1 MKKILYVLIG
11 LFLIIPFNINV
22 NALAKANVELTCD
35 STVKRE
41 GTVKC
46 KITLNVLE
54 GVIKSF
60 NGTLKGDNT
69 YFQDGGGVIET
80 GDFSGSN
87 NVIKEVEVLALQKA
101 GTGKITLK
109 DIKATDDE
117 NNEVTISEVST
128 TVKVLDNNSF
138 LTNIKLDD
146 KNIDTYGV
154 TFAPNTT
161 NYTINVTKKSSINIS
176 VEKSSTVS
184 VTGIGTKNLTCGV
197 NNIDITTA
205 SEDKTKTTTYK
216 LVINRTCDS
225 DTTLKNIVISSGKLN
240 PSYVASTRSYNVDVT
255 KDIDKI
261 TISAVKNNETQKV
274 TGVVKDYALKFGENK
289 FTITVVAENGSS
301 KDYVITVNRQDTRST
316 NNNLKSLEI
325 EEGKLNK
332 EFKSD
337 VLEYQMKVL
346 YDVTKLNIKYETE
359 EEHAKVEVLGDVS
372 KLKEGENNITL
383 KVTSEKGDV
392 KEYKI
397 IVTRLK
403 EGETLGDNPD
413 ISEINIKGYDIN
425 FSKNKQV
432 YSLKIDNEK
441 KLDIEIVLE
450 DSTSSYKIVGNDNL
464 KDGSIIKINTTSKDG
479 STREYQI
486 IIEKEN
492 KTFLY
497 IIGTILILSVLGL
510 IAYVVITKIK
520 ENTENPK
527 PKKEK
532 DVKVTTN
539 VIKNKNKEDV
549 DLEKIEKQLKEIEDK
564 KSKLLDVTKPIS
576 IIPDNVNDLTN
587 QEELKEIKEK
597 QDKIDEEVKAL
608 KEQMQD
614 EGVKTCNICG
624 HKILS
629 SLEVC
634 PYCKHKF

>member
-1 MKKILYVLIG
+1 MKKILYLLIG
-11 LFLIIPFNINV
+11 LFLFIPFNIK
-22 NALAKANVELTCD
+22 ALAEAQATLTCEGKVKQNSNVD
-35 STVKRE
+35 CTVKLTVTT
-41 GTVKC
+41 GT
-46 KITLNVLE
+46 
-54 GVIKSF
+54 IKSF
-60 NGTLKGDNT
+60 EASLTGDGT
-69 YFQDGGGVIET
+69 YFSST
-80 GDFSGSN
+80 SN
-87 NVIKEVEVLALQKA
+87 AFQENSSISDVFEKKVQVLALEKA
-101 GTGKITLK
+101 GNGKITLK
-109 DIKATDDE
+109 DIKAMDDE

-161 NYTINVTKKSSINIS
+161 NYTINITKKSSINIS

-197 NNIDITTA
+197 NNIDITAT

-261 TISAVKNNETQKV
+261 TINAVKNNETQKV

-289 FTITVVAENGSS
+289 FTITVVAENGNS

-359 EEHAKVEVLGDVS
+359 EEHAKVEVLGDVN
-372 KLKEGENNITL
+372 KLKENENVITL

-392 KEYKI
+392 KEYKLV
-397 IVTRLK
+397 VTRLK
-403 EGETLGDNPD
+403 EGETLGNNPD
-413 ISEINIKGYDIN
+413 ISELNIKGYDIN
-425 FSKNKQV
+425 FSKDKQV
-432 YSLKIDNEK
+432 YSLKIEK
-441 KLDIEIVLE
+441 EKTLNIEVILE
-450 DSTSSYKIVGNDNL
+450 DPTSSYKITGNNDL

-486 IIEKEN
+486 VIEKEN
-492 KTFLY
+492 KIFLY
-497 IIGTILILSVLGL
+497 IIGTILILSIVGL
-510 IAYVVITKIK
+510 IAYVVISKIK
-520 ENTENPK
+520 ENKDNPK
-527 PKKEK
+527 QPKEK
-532 DVKVTTN
+532 DVKVKTN
-539 VIKNKNKEDV
+539 IIKNKNQEEV
-549 DLEKIEKQLKEIEDK
+549 DLDKIEQQLKEIEDK

-597 QDKIDEEVKAL
+597 QDNLLEEVNAI
-608 KEQMQD
+608 KEQIKE

>member
-1 MKKILYVLIG
+1 MKKILYLLIG
-11 LFLIIPFNINV
+11 LFLFIPFNIN
-22 NALAKANVELTCD
+22 ALAEAQATLTCEGKVKQNSNVD
-35 STVKRE
+35 CTVKLTVTT
-41 GTVKC
+41 GT
-46 KITLNVLE
+46 
-54 GVIKSF
+54 IKSF
-60 NGTLKGDNT
+60 EASLTGDGT
-69 YFQDGGGVIET
+69 YFSST
-80 GDFSGSN
+80 SN
-87 NVIKEVEVLALQKA
+87 AFQENSSISDVFEKKVQVLALEKA

-109 DIKATDDE
+109 DIKAMDDE

-161 NYTINVTKKSSINIS
+161 NYTINITKKSSINIS

-197 NNIDITTA
+197 NNIDITAT
-205 SEDKTKTTTYK
+205 SEDTKTTTYK

-261 TISAVKNNETQKV
+261 TINAVKNNETQKV

-289 FTITVVAENGSS
+289 FTITVVAENGNS

-346 YDVTKLNIKYETE
+346 YDVTKLNIKYATE
-359 EEHAKVEVLGDVS
+359 EEHAKVEVLGDVN
-372 KLKEGENNITL
+372 KLKENENIITL

-392 KEYKI
+392 KEYKLV
-397 IVTRLK
+397 VTRLK
-403 EGETLGDNPD
+403 EGETLGNNPD
-413 ISEINIKGYDIN
+413 ISELNIKGYDIN
-425 FSKNKQV
+425 FSKDKQV
-432 YSLKIDNEK
+432 YSLKIEK
-441 KLDIEIVLE
+441 EKTLNIEVILE
-450 DSTSSYKIVGNDNL
+450 DPTSSYKITGNNDL

-486 IIEKEN
+486 VIEKEN
-492 KTFLY
+492 KIFLY
-497 IIGTILILSVLGL
+497 IIGTILILSIVGL
-510 IAYVVITKIK
+510 IVYVVISKIK
-520 ENTENPK
+520 ENKDNPK
-527 PKKEK
+527 QPKEK
-532 DVKVTTN
+532 DVKVKTN
-539 VIKNKNKEDV
+539 IIKNKNQEEV
-549 DLEKIEKQLKEIEDK
+549 DLDKIEQQLKEIEDK

-576 IIPDNVNDLTN
+576 IIPDNVNDLTK

-597 QDKIDEEVKAL
+597 QDNLLEEVNAI
-608 KEQMQD
+608 KEQIKE

>member
-1 MKKILYVLIG
+1 MKKILYLLIG
-11 LFLIIPFNINV
+11 LFLFIPFNIN
-22 NALAKANVELTCD
+22 ALAEAQATLTCEGKVKQNSNVD
-35 STVKRE
+35 CTVKLTVTT
-41 GTVKC
+41 GT
-46 KITLNVLE
+46 
-54 GVIKSF
+54 IKSF
-60 NGTLKGDNT
+60 EASLTGDGT
-69 YFQDGGGVIET
+69 YFSST
-80 GDFSGSN
+80 SN
-87 NVIKEVEVLALQKA
+87 AFQENSSISDVFEKKVQVLALEKA
-101 GTGKITLK
+101 GNGKITLK
-109 DIKATDDE
+109 DIKAMDDE

-161 NYTINVTKKSSINIS
+161 NYTINITKKSSINIS

-197 NNIDITTA
+197 NNIDITAT
-205 SEDKTKTTTYK
+205 SEDTKTTTYK

-261 TISAVKNNETQKV
+261 TINAVKNNEAQKV

-289 FTITVVAENGSS
+289 FTITVVAENGNS

-359 EEHAKVEVLGDVS
+359 EEHAKVEVLGDVN
-372 KLKEGENNITL
+372 KLKENENIITL

-392 KEYKI
+392 KEYKLV
-397 IVTRLK
+397 VTRLK
-403 EGETLGDNPD
+403 EGETLGNNPD
-413 ISEINIKGYDIN
+413 ISELNIKGYDIN
-425 FSKNKQV
+425 FSKDKQV
-432 YSLKIDNEK
+432 YSLKIEK
-441 KLDIEIVLE
+441 EKTLNIEVILE
-450 DSTSSYKIVGNDNL
+450 DPTSSYKITGNNDL

-486 IIEKEN
+486 VIEKEN
-492 KTFLY
+492 KIFLY
-497 IIGTILILSVLGL
+497 IIGTILILSIVGL
-510 IAYVVITKIK
+510 IVYVVISKIK
-520 ENTENPK
+520 ENKDNPK
-527 PKKEK
+527 QPKEK
-532 DVKVTTN
+532 DVKVKTN
-539 VIKNKNKEDV
+539 IIKNKNQEEV
-549 DLEKIEKQLKEIEDK
+549 DLDKIEQQLKEIEDK

-597 QDKIDEEVKAL
+597 QDNLLEEVNAI
-608 KEQMQD
+608 KEQIKE

>member
-1 MKKILYVLIG
+1 MKKILYLLIG
-11 LFLIIPFNINV
+11 LFLFIPFNIN
-22 NALAKANVELTCD
+22 ALAEAQATLTCEGKVKQNSNVD
-35 STVKRE
+35 CTVKLTVTT
-41 GTVKC
+41 GT
-46 KITLNVLE
+46 
-54 GVIKSF
+54 IKSF
-60 NGTLKGDNT
+60 EASLTGDGT
-69 YFQDGGGVIET
+69 YFSST
-80 GDFSGSN
+80 SN
-87 NVIKEVEVLALQKA
+87 AFQENSSISDVFEKKVQVLALEKA

-109 DIKATDDE
+109 DIKAMDDE

-197 NNIDITTA
+197 NNINITAT

-261 TISAVKNNETQKV
+261 TINAVKNNETQKV

-289 FTITVVAENGSS
+289 FTITVVAENGNS

-359 EEHAKVEVLGDVS
+359 EEHAKVEVLGDVN
-372 KLKEGENNITL
+372 KLKENENIITL

-392 KEYKI
+392 KEYKLV
-397 IVTRLK
+397 VTRLK
-403 EGETLGDNPD
+403 EGETLGNNPD

-510 IAYVVITKIK
+510 IVYVVISKIK
-520 ENTENPK
+520 ENKDNPK

-549 DLEKIEKQLKEIEDK
+549 DLEKIEQQLKEIEDK

-576 IIPDNVNDLTN
+576 IIPDNVNDLTK

-597 QDKIDEEVKAL
+597 QDNLLEEVNAI
-608 KEQMQD
+608 KEQIKE

>member
-1 MKKILYVLIG
+1 MKKILYLLIG
-11 LFLIIPFNINV
+11 LFLFIPFNIK
-22 NALAKANVELTCD
+22 ALAEAQATLTCEGKVKQNSNVD
-35 STVKRE
+35 CTVKLTVTT
-41 GTVKC
+41 GT
-46 KITLNVLE
+46 
-54 GVIKSF
+54 IKSF
-60 NGTLKGDNT
+60 EASLTGDGT
-69 YFQDGGGVIET
+69 YFSST
-80 GDFSGSN
+80 SN
-87 NVIKEVEVLALQKA
+87 AFQENSSISDVFEKKVQVLALEKA

-109 DIKATDDE
+109 DIKAMDDE

-128 TVKVLDNNSF
+128 NVKVLDNNSF
-138 LTNIKLDD
+138 LTNIKLAD

-161 NYTINVTKKSSINIS
+161 NYTINITKKSSINIS

-197 NNIDITTA
+197 NNIDITAT

-225 DTTLKNIVISSGKLN
+225 DTTLKNIAISSGKLN

-261 TISAVKNNETQKV
+261 TINAVKNNETQKV

-289 FTITVVAENGSS
+289 FTITVVAENGNS

-359 EEHAKVEVLGDVS
+359 EEHAKVVILGDVS

-403 EGETLGDNPD
+403 EGETLGNNPD

-450 DSTSSYKIVGNDNL
+450 DPTSSYKITGNDNL

-497 IIGTILILSVLGL
+497 IIGTILILSIVGL
-510 IAYVVITKIK
+510 IVYVVISKIK
-520 ENTENPK
+520 ENKDNPK
-527 PKKEK
+527 QPKEN
-532 DVKVTTN
+532 DVKVKTN
-539 VIKNKNKEDV
+539 IIKNKNQEEV
-549 DLEKIEKQLKEIEDK
+549 DLDKIEQQLKEIEDK

-576 IIPDNVNDLTN
+576 IIPDNVNDLTK

-597 QDKIDEEVKAL
+597 QDNLLEEVNAI
-608 KEQMQD
+608 KEQIKE

>member
-1 MKKILYVLIG
+1 MKKILYLLIG
-11 LFLIIPFNINV
+11 LFLFIPFNIK
-22 NALAKANVELTCD
+22 ALAEAQVTLTCEGKVKQNSNVD
-35 STVKRE
+35 CTVKLTVTT
-41 GTVKC
+41 GT
-46 KITLNVLE
+46 
-54 GVIKSF
+54 IKSF
-60 NGTLKGDNT
+60 EASLTGDGT
-69 YFQDGGGVIET
+69 YFSST
-80 GDFSGSN
+80 SN
-87 NVIKEVEVLALQKA
+87 AFQENSSISDVFEKKVQVLALEKA

-109 DIKATDDE
+109 DIKAMDDE

-128 TVKVLDNNSF
+128 NVKVLDNNSF

-161 NYTINVTKKSSINIS
+161 NYTINITKKSSINIS

-197 NNIDITTA
+197 NNIDITAT

-261 TISAVKNNETQKV
+261 TINAVKNNETQKV
-274 TGVVKDYALKFGENK
+274 TGVVKDYTLKFGENK
-289 FTITVVAENGSS
+289 FTITVVAENGNS

-359 EEHAKVEVLGDVS
+359 EEHAKVEVLGDVN
-372 KLKEGENNITL
+372 KLKENENIITL

-392 KEYKI
+392 KEYKLV
-397 IVTRLK
+397 VTRLK
-403 EGETLGDNPD
+403 EGETLGNNPD
-413 ISEINIKGYDIN
+413 ISELNIKGYDIN
-425 FSKNKQV
+425 FSKDKQV
-432 YSLKIDNEK
+432 YSLKIEK
-441 KLDIEIVLE
+441 EKTLNIEVILE
-450 DSTSSYKIVGNDNL
+450 DPTSSYKITGNNDL

-486 IIEKEN
+486 VIEKEN
-492 KTFLY
+492 KIFLY
-497 IIGTILILSVLGL
+497 IIGTILILSIVGL
-510 IAYVVITKIK
+510 IVYVVISKIK
-520 ENTENPK
+520 ENKDNPK
-527 PKKEK
+527 QPKEK
-532 DVKVTTN
+532 DVKVKTN
-539 VIKNKNKEDV
+539 VIKNKNQEEV
-549 DLEKIEKQLKEIEDK
+549 DLDKIEQQLKEIEDK

-597 QDKIDEEVKAL
+597 QDNLLEEVNAI
-608 KEQMQD
+608 KEQIKE

>member
-1 MKKILYVLIG
+1 MKKILYLLIG
-11 LFLIIPFNINV
+11 LFLFIPFNIK
-22 NALAKANVELTCD
+22 ALAEAQATLTCEGKVKQNSNVD
-35 STVKRE
+35 CTVKLTVTT
-41 GTVKC
+41 GT
-46 KITLNVLE
+46 
-54 GVIKSF
+54 IKSF
-60 NGTLKGDNT
+60 EASLTGDGT
-69 YFQDGGGVIET
+69 YFSST
-80 GDFSGSN
+80 SN
-87 NVIKEVEVLALQKA
+87 AFQENSSISDVFEKKVQVLALEKA

-109 DIKATDDE
+109 DIKAMDDE

-161 NYTINVTKKSSINIS
+161 NYTINITKKSSINIS

-184 VTGIGTKNLTCGV
+184 VAGIGTKNLTCGV
-197 NNIDITTA
+197 NNIDITAT

-261 TISAVKNNETQKV
+261 TINAVKNNETQKV

-289 FTITVVAENGSS
+289 FTITVVAENGNS

-359 EEHAKVEVLGDVS
+359 EEHAKVEVLGDVN
-372 KLKEGENNITL
+372 KLKENENIITL

-392 KEYKI
+392 KEYKLV
-397 IVTRLK
+397 VTRLK
-403 EGETLGDNPD
+403 EGETLGNNPD
-413 ISEINIKGYDIN
+413 ISELNIKGYDIN
-425 FSKNKQV
+425 FSKDKQV

-441 KLDIEIVLE
+441 KLDIEVILE
-450 DSTSSYKIVGNDNL
+450 DPTSSYKITGNDNL

-539 VIKNKNKEDV
+539 VIKNKNKEDI
-549 DLEKIEKQLKEIEDK
+549 DLDKIEQQLKEIEDK

-597 QDKIDEEVKAL
+597 QDNLLEEVNAI
-608 KEQMQD
+608 KEQIKE

>member
-1 MKKILYVLIG
+1 MKKILYLLIG
-11 LFLIIPFNINV
+11 LFLFIPFNIK
-22 NALAKANVELTCD
+22 ALAEAQATLTCEGEVKQNSNVD
-35 STVKRE
+35 CTVKLTVTT
-41 GTVKC
+41 GT
-46 KITLNVLE
+46 
-54 GVIKSF
+54 IKSF
-60 NGTLKGDNT
+60 EASLTGDGT
-69 YFQDGGGVIET
+69 YFSST
-80 GDFSGSN
+80 SN
-87 NVIKEVEVLALQKA
+87 AFQENSSISDVFEKKVQVLALEKA
-101 GTGKITLK
+101 GNGKITLK
-109 DIKATDDE
+109 DIKAMDDE

-161 NYTINVTKKSSINIS
+161 NYTINITKKSSINIS

-197 NNIDITTA
+197 NNIDITAT
-205 SEDKTKTTTYK
+205 SEDKIKTTTYK

-225 DTTLKNIVISSGKLN
+225 DTTLKNIAISSGKLN

-261 TISAVKNNETQKV
+261 TINAVKNNETQKV

-289 FTITVVAENGSS
+289 FTITVVAENGNS

-359 EEHAKVEVLGDVS
+359 EEHAKVEVLGDVN
-372 KLKEGENNITL
+372 KLKENENIITL

-392 KEYKI
+392 KEYKLV
-397 IVTRLK
+397 VTRLK
-403 EGETLGDNPD
+403 EGETLGNNPD
-413 ISEINIKGYDIN
+413 ISELNIKGYDIN
-425 FSKNKQV
+425 FSKDKQV
-432 YSLKIDNEK
+432 YSLKIEK
-441 KLDIEIVLE
+441 EKTLNIEVILE
-450 DSTSSYKIVGNDNL
+450 DPTSSYKITGNNDL

-486 IIEKEN
+486 VIEKEN
-492 KTFLY
+492 KIFLY
-497 IIGTILILSVLGL
+497 IIGTILILSIVGL
-510 IAYVVITKIK
+510 IVYVVISKIK
-520 ENTENPK
+520 ENKDNPK
-527 PKKEK
+527 QPKEK
-532 DVKVTTN
+532 DVKVKTN
-539 VIKNKNKEDV
+539 IIKNKNQEEV
-549 DLEKIEKQLKEIEDK
+549 DLDKIEQQLKEIEDK

-576 IIPDNVNDLTN
+576 IIPDNVNDLTK

-597 QDKIDEEVKAL
+597 QDNLLEEVNAI
-608 KEQMQD
+608 KEQIKE

>member
-1 MKKILYVLIG
+1 MKKILYLLIG
-11 LFLIIPFNINV
+11 LFLFIPFNIN
-22 NALAKANVELTCD
+22 ALAEAQATLTCEGKVKQNSNVD
-35 STVKRE
+35 CTVKLTVTT
-41 GTVKC
+41 GT
-46 KITLNVLE
+46 
-54 GVIKSF
+54 IKSF
-60 NGTLKGDNT
+60 EASLTGDGT
-69 YFQDGGGVIET
+69 YFSST
-80 GDFSGSN
+80 SN
-87 NVIKEVEVLALQKA
+87 AFQENSSISDVFEKKVQVLALEKA
-101 GTGKITLK
+101 GNGKITLK
-109 DIKATDDE
+109 DIKAMDDE

-161 NYTINVTKKSSINIS
+161 NYTINITKKSSINIS
-176 VEKSSTVS
+176 VEKSNTVS
-184 VTGIGTKNLTCGV
+184 VTGIGTKNLICGV
-197 NNIDITTA
+197 NNIDITAT

-225 DTTLKNIVISSGKLN
+225 DTTLKNIAISSGKLN

-261 TISAVKNNETQKV
+261 TINAVKNNETQKV

-289 FTITVVAENGSS
+289 FTITVVAENGNS

-359 EEHAKVEVLGDVS
+359 EEHAKVEVLGDVN
-372 KLKEGENNITL
+372 KLKENENIITL

-392 KEYKI
+392 KEYKLV
-397 IVTRLK
+397 VTRLK
-403 EGETLGDNPD
+403 EGETLGNNPD
-413 ISEINIKGYDIN
+413 ISELNIKGYDIN
-425 FSKNKQV
+425 FSKDKQV
-432 YSLKIDNEK
+432 YSLKIEK
-441 KLDIEIVLE
+441 EKTLNIEVILE
-450 DSTSSYKIVGNDNL
+450 DPTSSYKITGNNDL

-486 IIEKEN
+486 VIEKEN
-492 KTFLY
+492 KIFLY
-497 IIGTILILSVLGL
+497 IIGTILILSIVGL
-510 IAYVVITKIK
+510 IVYVVISKIK
-520 ENTENPK
+520 ENKDNPK
-527 PKKEK
+527 QPKEK
-532 DVKVTTN
+532 DVKVKTN
-539 VIKNKNKEDV
+539 IIKNKNQEEV
-549 DLEKIEKQLKEIEDK
+549 DLDKIEQQLKEIEDK

-576 IIPDNVNDLTN
+576 IIPDNVNDLTK

-597 QDKIDEEVKAL
+597 QDNLLEEVNAI
-608 KEQMQD
+608 KEQIKE

>member
-1 MKKILYVLIG
+1 MKKILYLLIG
-11 LFLIIPFNINV
+11 LFLFIPFNIN
-22 NALAKANVELTCD
+22 ALAEAQATLTCEGKVKQNSNVD
-35 STVKRE
+35 CTVKLTVTT
-41 GTVKC
+41 GT
-46 KITLNVLE
+46 
-54 GVIKSF
+54 IKSF
-60 NGTLKGDNT
+60 EASLTGDGT
-69 YFQDGGGVIET
+69 YFSST
-80 GDFSGSN
+80 SN
-87 NVIKEVEVLALQKA
+87 AFQENSSISDVFEKKVQVLALEKA
-101 GTGKITLK
+101 GNGKITLK
-109 DIKATDDE
+109 DIKAMDDE

-161 NYTINVTKKSSINIS
+161 NYTINITKKSSINIS

-197 NNIDITTA
+197 NNIDITTT

-225 DTTLKNIVISSGKLN
+225 DTTLKNIAISSGKLN

-261 TISAVKNNETQKV
+261 TINAVKNNETQKV

-289 FTITVVAENGSS
+289 FTITVVAENGNS

-359 EEHAKVEVLGDVS
+359 EEHAKVEVLGDVN
-372 KLKEGENNITL
+372 KLKENENVITL

-392 KEYKI
+392 KEYKLV
-397 IVTRLK
+397 VTRLK
-403 EGETLGDNPD
+403 EGETLGNNPD
-413 ISEINIKGYDIN
+413 ISELNIKGYDIN
-425 FSKNKQV
+425 FSKDKQV
-432 YSLKIDNEK
+432 YSLKIEKEK
-441 KLDIEIVLE
+441 KLDIEVILE
-450 DSTSSYKIVGNDNL
+450 DPTSSYKITGNNDL

-486 IIEKEN
+486 VIEKEN
-492 KTFLY
+492 KIFLY
-497 IIGTILILSVLGL
+497 IIGTILILSIVGL
-510 IAYVVITKIK
+510 IVYVVISKIK
-520 ENTENPK
+520 ENKDNPK
-527 PKKEK
+527 QPKEK
-532 DVKVTTN
+532 DVKVKTN
-539 VIKNKNKEDV
+539 IIKNKNQEEV
-549 DLEKIEKQLKEIEDK
+549 DLDKIEQQLKEIEDK

-597 QDKIDEEVKAL
+597 QDNLLEEVNAI
-608 KEQMQD
+608 KEQIKE

-634 PYCKHKF
+634 PYCKRKF

>member
-1 MKKILYVLIG
+1 MKKILYLLIG
-11 LFLIIPFNINV
+11 LFLFIPFNIK
-22 NALAKANVELTCD
+22 ALAEAQATLTCEGKVKQNSNVD
-35 STVKRE
+35 CTVKLTVTT
-41 GTVKC
+41 GT
-46 KITLNVLE
+46 
-54 GVIKSF
+54 IKSF
-60 NGTLKGDNT
+60 EASLTGDGT
-69 YFQDGGGVIET
+69 YFSST
-80 GDFSGSN
+80 SN
-87 NVIKEVEVLALQKA
+87 AFQENSSISDVFEKKVQVLALEKA
-101 GTGKITLK
+101 GNGKITLK
-109 DIKATDDE
+109 DIKAMDDE

-161 NYTINVTKKSSINIS
+161 NYTINITKKSSINIS

-197 NNIDITTA
+197 NNIDITAT
-205 SEDKTKTTTYK
+205 SEDTKTTTYK

-261 TISAVKNNETQKV
+261 TINVVKNNEAQKV

-289 FTITVVAENGSS
+289 FTITVVAENGNS

-359 EEHAKVEVLGDVS
+359 EEHAKVEVLGDVN
-372 KLKEGENNITL
+372 KLKENENIITL

-392 KEYKI
+392 KEYKLV
-397 IVTRLK
+397 VTRLK
-403 EGETLGDNPD
+403 EGETLGNNPD
-413 ISEINIKGYDIN
+413 ISELNIKGYDIN
-425 FSKNKQV
+425 FSKDKQV
-432 YSLKIDNEK
+432 YSLKIEK
-441 KLDIEIVLE
+441 EKTLNIEVILE
-450 DSTSSYKIVGNDNL
+450 DPTSSYKITGNNDL

-486 IIEKEN
+486 VIEKEN
-492 KTFLY
+492 KIFLY
-497 IIGTILILSVLGL
+497 IIGTILILSIVGL
-510 IAYVVITKIK
+510 IVYVVISKIK
-520 ENTENPK
+520 ENKDNPK
-527 PKKEK
+527 QPKEK
-532 DVKVTTN
+532 DVKVKTN
-539 VIKNKNKEDV
+539 IIKNKNQEEV
-549 DLEKIEKQLKEIEDK
+549 DLDKIEQQLKEIEDK

-597 QDKIDEEVKAL
+597 QDNLLEEVNAI
-608 KEQMQD
+608 KEQIKE

>member
-1 MKKILYVLIG
+1 MKKILYLLIG
-11 LFLIIPFNINV
+11 LFLFIPFNIK
-22 NALAKANVELTCD
+22 ALAEAQATLTCEGKVKQNSNVD
-35 STVKRE
+35 CTVKLTVTT
-41 GTVKC
+41 GT
-46 KITLNVLE
+46 
-54 GVIKSF
+54 IKSF
-60 NGTLKGDNT
+60 EASLTGDGT
-69 YFQDGGGVIET
+69 YFSST
-80 GDFSGSN
+80 SN
-87 NVIKEVEVLALQKA
+87 AFQENSSISDVFEKKVQVLALQKA

-109 DIKATDDE
+109 DIKAMDDE
-117 NNEVTISEVST
+117 NNEITISEVST

-161 NYTINVTKKSSINIS
+161 NYTINITKKSSINIS

-184 VTGIGTKNLTCGV
+184 VAGIGTKNLTCGV
-197 NNIDITTA
+197 NNIDITAT

-261 TISAVKNNETQKV
+261 TINAVKNNEAQKV

-289 FTITVVAENGSS
+289 FTITVVAENGNS

-346 YDVTKLNIKYETE
+346 YDVTKLNIKYEAE
-359 EEHAKVEVLGDVS
+359 EEHAKVEVLGDVN
-372 KLKEGENNITL
+372 KLKENENIITL

-392 KEYKI
+392 KEYKLV
-397 IVTRLK
+397 VTRLK
-403 EGETLGDNPD
+403 EGETLGNNPD
-413 ISEINIKGYDIN
+413 ISELNIKGYDIN
-425 FSKNKQV
+425 FSKDKQV
-432 YSLKIDNEK
+432 YSLKIEK
-441 KLDIEIVLE
+441 EKILNIEVILE
-450 DSTSSYKIVGNDNL
+450 DPTSSYKITGNNDL

-497 IIGTILILSVLGL
+497 IIGTILILSIVGL
-510 IAYVVITKIK
+510 IVYVVISKIK
-520 ENTENPK
+520 ENKDNPK
-527 PKKEK
+527 QPKEN
-532 DVKVTTN
+532 DVKVKTN
-539 VIKNKNKEDV
+539 IIKNKNQEEV
-549 DLEKIEKQLKEIEDK
+549 DLDKIEQQLKEIEDK

-576 IIPDNVNDLTN
+576 IIPDNVNDLTK

-597 QDKIDEEVKAL
+597 QDNLLEEVNAI
-608 KEQMQD
+608 KEQIKE

>member
-1 MKKILYVLIG
+1 MKKILYLLIG
-11 LFLIIPFNINV
+11 LFLFIPFNIK
-22 NALAKANVELTCD
+22 ALAEAQATLTCEGKVKQNSNVD
-35 STVKRE
+35 CTVKLTVTT
-41 GTVKC
+41 GT
-46 KITLNVLE
+46 
-54 GVIKSF
+54 IKSF
-60 NGTLKGDNT
+60 EASLTGDGT
-69 YFQDGGGVIET
+69 YFSST
-80 GDFSGSN
+80 SN
-87 NVIKEVEVLALQKA
+87 AFQENSSISDVFEKKVQVLALEKA

-109 DIKATDDE
+109 GIKAMDDE

-161 NYTINVTKKSSINIS
+161 NYTINITKKSSINIS

-197 NNIDITTA
+197 NNIDITTT

-261 TISAVKNNETQKV
+261 TINAVKNNETQKV

-289 FTITVVAENGSS
+289 FTITVVAENGNS

-359 EEHAKVEVLGDVS
+359 EEHAKVEVLGDVN
-372 KLKEGENNITL
+372 KLKENENIITL

-392 KEYKI
+392 KEYKLV
-397 IVTRLK
+397 VTRLK
-403 EGETLGDNPD
+403 EGETLGNNPD
-413 ISEINIKGYDIN
+413 ISELNIKGYDIN
-425 FSKNKQV
+425 FSKDKQV
-432 YSLKIDNEK
+432 YSLKIEK
-441 KLDIEIVLE
+441 EKTLNIEVILE
-450 DSTSSYKIVGNDNL
+450 DPTSSYKITGNNDL

-486 IIEKEN
+486 VIEKEN
-492 KTFLY
+492 KIFLY
-497 IIGTILILSVLGL
+497 IIGTILILSIVGL
-510 IAYVVITKIK
+510 IVYVVISKIK
-520 ENTENPK
+520 ENKDNPK
-527 PKKEK
+527 QPKEK
-532 DVKVTTN
+532 DVKVKTN
-539 VIKNKNKEDV
+539 IIKNKNQEEV
-549 DLEKIEKQLKEIEDK
+549 DLDKIEQQLKEIEDK

-597 QDKIDEEVKAL
+597 QDNLLEEVNSI
-608 KEQMQD
+608 KEQIKE

>member
-1 MKKILYVLIG
+1 MKKILYLLIG
-11 LFLIIPFNINV
+11 LFLFIPFNIN
-22 NALAKANVELTCD
+22 ALAEAQATLTCEGKVKQNSNVD
-35 STVKRE
+35 CTVKLTVTT
-41 GTVKC
+41 GT
-46 KITLNVLE
+46 
-54 GVIKSF
+54 IKSF
-60 NGTLKGDNT
+60 EASLTGDGT
-69 YFQDGGGVIET
+69 YFSST
-80 GDFSGSN
+80 SN
-87 NVIKEVEVLALQKA
+87 AFQENSSISDVFEKKVQVLALEKA
-101 GTGKITLK
+101 GNGKITLK
-109 DIKATDDE
+109 DIKAMDDE

-146 KNIDTYGV
+146 KNINTYGV
-154 TFAPNTT
+154 TFTPNTT
-161 NYTINVTKKSSINIS
+161 NYTINITKKSSINIS

-197 NNIDITTA
+197 NNIDITAT

-225 DTTLKNIVISSGKLN
+225 DTTLKNIAISSGKLN

-261 TISAVKNNETQKV
+261 TINAVKNNETQKV
-274 TGVVKDYALKFGENK
+274 TGVVKDYTLKFGENK
-289 FTITVVAENGSS
+289 FTITVVAENGNS

-359 EEHAKVEVLGDVS
+359 EEHAKVEVLGDVN
-372 KLKEGENNITL
+372 KLKENENIITL

-392 KEYKI
+392 KEYKLV
-397 IVTRLK
+397 VTRLK
-403 EGETLGDNPD
+403 EGETLGNNPD
-413 ISEINIKGYDIN
+413 ISELNIKGYDIN
-425 FSKNKQV
+425 FSKDKQV
-432 YSLKIDNEK
+432 YSLKIEK
-441 KLDIEIVLE
+441 EKTLNIEVILE
-450 DSTSSYKIVGNDNL
+450 DPTSSYKITGNNDL

-486 IIEKEN
+486 VIEKEN
-492 KTFLY
+492 KIFLY
-497 IIGTILILSVLGL
+497 IIGTILILSIVGL
-510 IAYVVITKIK
+510 IVYVVISKIK
-520 ENTENPK
+520 ENKDNPK
-527 PKKEK
+527 QPKEK
-532 DVKVTTN
+532 DVKVKTN
-539 VIKNKNKEDV
+539 IIKNKNQEEV
-549 DLEKIEKQLKEIEDK
+549 DLDKIEQQLKEIEDK

-576 IIPDNVNDLTN
+576 IIPDNVNDLTK

-597 QDKIDEEVKAL
+597 QDNLLEEVNAI
-608 KEQMQD
+608 KEQIKE

>member
-11 LFLIIPFNINV
+11 LFLIVPFNINV

-35 STVKRE
+35 STVKQT
-41 GTVKC
+41 GKVKC

-117 NNEVTISEVST
+117 NNEITISEVST

-197 NNIDITTA
+197 NNIDIIST
-205 SEDKTKTTTYK
+205 SEDKTNKTTYK
-216 LVINRTCDS
+216 LVINRSCDS

-240 PSYVASTRSYNVDVT
+240 PSYVASTRNYNVDVT

-261 TISAVKNNETQKV
+261 TISAVKNNDTQKV

-325 EEGKLNK
+325 AEGRLNK

-359 EEHAKVEVLGDVS
+359 EEHAKVVILGDVS

-510 IAYVVITKIK
+510 IVYVVISKIK
-520 ENTENPK
+520 ENKNNPK

-597 QDKIDEEVKAL
+597 QDNLLEEVNAI
-608 KEQMQD
+608 KEQIKE

>member
-1 MKKILYVLIG
+1 MKKILYLLIG
-11 LFLIIPFNINV
+11 LFLFIPFNIN
-22 NALAKANVELTCD
+22 ALAEAQATLTCEGKVKQNSNVD
-35 STVKRE
+35 CTVKLTVTT
-41 GTVKC
+41 GT
-46 KITLNVLE
+46 
-54 GVIKSF
+54 IKSF
-60 NGTLKGDNT
+60 EASLTGDGT
-69 YFQDGGGVIET
+69 YFSST
-80 GDFSGSN
+80 SN
-87 NVIKEVEVLALQKA
+87 AFQENSSISDVFEKKVQVLALEKA
-101 GTGKITLK
+101 GNGKITLK
-109 DIKATDDE
+109 DIKAMDDE

-128 TVKVLDNNSF
+128 NVKVLDNNSF

-146 KNIDTYGV
+146 KNINTYGV

-161 NYTINVTKKSSINIS
+161 NYTINITKKSSINIS
-176 VEKSSTVS
+176 VEKSNTVS
-184 VTGIGTKNLTCGV
+184 VTGIGTKNLICGV
-197 NNIDITTA
+197 NNIDITAT

-225 DTTLKNIVISSGKLN
+225 DTTLKNIAISSGKLN

-261 TISAVKNNETQKV
+261 TINAVKNNETQKV

-289 FTITVVAENGSS
+289 FTITVVAENGNS

-359 EEHAKVEVLGDVS
+359 EEHAKVEVLGDVN
-372 KLKEGENNITL
+372 KLKENENIITL

-392 KEYKI
+392 KEYKLV
-397 IVTRLK
+397 VTRLK
-403 EGETLGDNPD
+403 EGETLGNNPD
-413 ISEINIKGYDIN
+413 ISKLNIKGYDIN
-425 FSKNKQV
+425 FSKDKQV
-432 YSLKIDNEK
+432 YSLKIEK
-441 KLDIEIVLE
+441 EKTLNIEVILE
-450 DSTSSYKIVGNDNL
+450 DPTSSYKITGNNDL

-486 IIEKEN
+486 VIEKEN
-492 KTFLY
+492 KIFLY
-497 IIGTILILSVLGL
+497 IIGTILILSIVGL
-510 IAYVVITKIK
+510 IVYVVISKIK
-520 ENTENPK
+520 ENKDNPK
-527 PKKEK
+527 QPKEK
-532 DVKVTTN
+532 DVKVKTN
-539 VIKNKNKEDV
+539 IIKNKNQEEV
-549 DLEKIEKQLKEIEDK
+549 DLDKIEQQLKEIEDK

-576 IIPDNVNDLTN
+576 IIPDNVNDLTK

-597 QDKIDEEVKAL
+597 QDNLLEEVNAI
-608 KEQMQD
+608 KEQIKE

>member
-1 MKKILYVLIG
+1 MKKILYLLIG
-11 LFLIIPFNINV
+11 LFLFIPFNIN
-22 NALAKANVELTCD
+22 ALAEAQATLTCEGKVKQNSNVD
-35 STVKRE
+35 CTVKLTVTT
-41 GTVKC
+41 GT
-46 KITLNVLE
+46 
-54 GVIKSF
+54 IKSF
-60 NGTLKGDNT
+60 EASLTGDGT
-69 YFQDGGGVIET
+69 YFSST
-80 GDFSGSN
+80 SN
-87 NVIKEVEVLALQKA
+87 AFQENSSISDVFEKKVQVLALEKA

-109 DIKATDDE
+109 DIKAMDDE

-161 NYTINVTKKSSINIS
+161 NYTINITKKSSINIS

-197 NNIDITTA
+197 NNIDITAT
-205 SEDKTKTTTYK
+205 SEDKTKTYK

-261 TISAVKNNETQKV
+261 TINAVKNNETQKV
-274 TGVVKDYALKFGENK
+274 TGVVKDYTLKFGENK
-289 FTITVVAENGSS
+289 FTITVVAENGNS

-359 EEHAKVEVLGDVS
+359 EEHAKVEVLGDVN
-372 KLKEGENNITL
+372 KLKENENIITL

-392 KEYKI
+392 KEYKLV
-397 IVTRLK
+397 VTRLK
-403 EGETLGDNPD
+403 EGETLGNNPD
-413 ISEINIKGYDIN
+413 ISELNIKGYDIN
-425 FSKNKQV
+425 FSKDKQV
-432 YSLKIDNEK
+432 YSLKIEK
-441 KLDIEIVLE
+441 EKTLNIEVILE
-450 DSTSSYKIVGNDNL
+450 DPTSSYKITGNNDL

-492 KTFLY
+492 KIFLY
-497 IIGTILILSVLGL
+497 IIGTILILSIVGL
-510 IAYVVITKIK
+510 IVYVVISKIK
-520 ENTENPK
+520 ENKDNPK
-527 PKKEK
+527 QPKEK
-532 DVKVTTN
+532 DVKVKTN
-539 VIKNKNKEDV
+539 IIKNKNQEEV
-549 DLEKIEKQLKEIEDK
+549 DLDKIEQQLKEIEDK

-576 IIPDNVNDLTN
+576 IIPDNVNDLTK

-597 QDKIDEEVKAL
+597 QDNLLEEVNAI
-608 KEQMQD
+608 KEQIKE

>member
-1 MKKILYVLIG
+1 MKKILYLLIG
-11 LFLIIPFNINV
+11 LFLFIPFNIN
-22 NALAKANVELTCD
+22 ALAEAQATLTCEGKVKQNSNVD
-35 STVKRE
+35 CTVKLTVTT
-41 GTVKC
+41 GT
-46 KITLNVLE
+46 
-54 GVIKSF
+54 IKSF
-60 NGTLKGDNT
+60 EASLTGDGT
-69 YFQDGGGVIET
+69 YFSST
-80 GDFSGSN
+80 SN
-87 NVIKEVEVLALQKA
+87 AFQENSSISDVFEKKVQVLALEKA
-101 GTGKITLK
+101 GNGKITLK
-109 DIKATDDE
+109 DIKAMDDE

-161 NYTINVTKKSSINIS
+161 NYTINITKKSSINIS

-197 NNIDITTA
+197 NNIDITAT

-261 TISAVKNNETQKV
+261 TINAVKNNETQKV

-289 FTITVVAENGSS
+289 FTITVVAENGNS

-359 EEHAKVEVLGDVS
+359 EEHAKVEVLGDVN
-372 KLKEGENNITL
+372 KLKENENVITL

-392 KEYKI
+392 KEYKLV
-397 IVTRLK
+397 VTRLK

-413 ISEINIKGYDIN
+413 ISELNIKGYDIN

-450 DSTSSYKIVGNDNL
+450 DPTSSYKITGNDNL

-520 ENTENPK
+520 ENKENPK
-527 PKKEK
+527 QPKEK
-532 DVKVTTN
+532 DVKVKTN
-539 VIKNKNKEDV
+539 IIKNKNQEEV
-549 DLEKIEKQLKEIEDK
+549 DLDKIEQQLKEIEDK

-597 QDKIDEEVKAL
+597 QDNLLEEVNAI
-608 KEQMQD
+608 KEQIKE

>member
-22 NALAKANVELTCD
+22 NALAKVNVELTCD
-35 STVKRE
+35 STVKQT
-41 GTVKC
+41 GKVKC

-184 VTGIGTKNLTCGV
+184 VAGTGTKNLTCGV
-197 NNIDITTA
+197 NNIDIIST
-205 SEDKTKTTTYK
+205 SEDKTNKTTYK

-261 TISAVKNNETQKV
+261 TISAVKNNDTQKV

-289 FTITVVAENGSS
+289 FIITVVAENGSS

-359 EEHAKVEVLGDVS
+359 EEHAKVVILGDVS

-403 EGETLGDNPD
+403 EGETLGNNPD

-479 STREYQI
+479 SIREYQI

-510 IAYVVITKIK
+510 IVYVVISKIK
-520 ENTENPK
+520 ENKDNPK

-532 DVKVTTN
+532 DVKVKTN
-539 VIKNKNKEDV
+539 IIKNKNQEEV
-549 DLEKIEKQLKEIEDK
+549 DLDKIEQQLKEIEDK

-597 QDKIDEEVKAL
+597 QDNLLEEVNAI
-608 KEQMQD
+608 KEQIKE

>member
-1 MKKILYVLIG
+1 MKKILYLLIG
-11 LFLIIPFNINV
+11 LFLFIPFNIN
-22 NALAKANVELTCD
+22 ALAEAQATLTCEGKVKQNSNVD
-35 STVKRE
+35 CTVKLTVTT
-41 GTVKC
+41 GT
-46 KITLNVLE
+46 
-54 GVIKSF
+54 IKSF
-60 NGTLKGDNT
+60 EASLTGDGT
-69 YFQDGGGVIET
+69 YFSST
-80 GDFSGSN
+80 SN
-87 NVIKEVEVLALQKA
+87 AFQENSSISDVFEKKVQVLALEKA

-109 DIKATDDE
+109 NIKAMDDE

-146 KNIDTYGV
+146 KNINTYGV

-161 NYTINVTKKSSINIS
+161 NYTINITKKSSINIS
-176 VEKSSTVS
+176 VEKASTVS

-197 NNIDITTA
+197 NNIDITAT

-225 DTTLKNIVISSGKLN
+225 DTTLKNIAISSGKLN

-261 TISAVKNNETQKV
+261 TINAVKNNETQKV

-289 FTITVVAENGSS
+289 FTITVVAENGNS

-359 EEHAKVEVLGDVS
+359 EEHAKVEVLGDVN
-372 KLKEGENNITL
+372 KLKENENIITL

-392 KEYKI
+392 KEYKLV
-397 IVTRLK
+397 VTRLK
-403 EGETLGDNPD
+403 EGETLGNNPD
-413 ISEINIKGYDIN
+413 ISELNIKGYYIN
-425 FSKNKQV
+425 FSKDKQV
-432 YSLKIDNEK
+432 YSLKIEK
-441 KLDIEIVLE
+441 EKTLNIEVILE
-450 DSTSSYKIVGNDNL
+450 DPTSSYKITGNNDL

-486 IIEKEN
+486 VIEKEN
-492 KTFLY
+492 KIFLY
-497 IIGTILILSVLGL
+497 IIGTILILSIVGL
-510 IAYVVITKIK
+510 IVYVVISKIK
-520 ENTENPK
+520 ENKDNPK
-527 PKKEK
+527 QPKEK
-532 DVKVTTN
+532 DVKVKTN
-539 VIKNKNKEDV
+539 IIKNKNQEEV
-549 DLEKIEKQLKEIEDK
+549 DLDKIEQQLKEIEDK

-597 QDKIDEEVKAL
+597 QDNLLEEVNAI
-608 KEQMQD
+608 KEQIKE

-629 SLEVC
+629 SLEAC

>member
-1 MKKILYVLIG
+1 MKKILYLLIG
-11 LFLIIPFNINV
+11 LFLFIPFNIK
-22 NALAKANVELTCD
+22 ALAEAQATLTCEGKVKQNSNVD
-35 STVKRE
+35 CTVKLTVTT
-41 GTVKC
+41 GT
-46 KITLNVLE
+46 
-54 GVIKSF
+54 IKSF
-60 NGTLKGDNT
+60 EASLTGDGT
-69 YFQDGGGVIET
+69 YFSST
-80 GDFSGSN
+80 SN
-87 NVIKEVEVLALQKA
+87 AFQENSSISDVFEKKVQVLALEKA
-101 GTGKITLK
+101 GNGKITLEK
-109 DIKATDDE
+109 IKAMDDE

-128 TVKVLDNNSF
+128 NVKVLDNNSF

-161 NYTINVTKKSSINIS
+161 NYTINITKKSSINIS

-197 NNIDITTA
+197 NNIDITAT

-261 TISAVKNNETQKV
+261 TINAVKNNETQKV

-289 FTITVVAENGSS
+289 FTITVVAENGNS

-359 EEHAKVEVLGDVS
+359 EEHAKVEVLGDVN
-372 KLKEGENNITL
+372 KLKENENIITL

-392 KEYKI
+392 KEYKLV
-397 IVTRLK
+397 VTRLK
-403 EGETLGDNPD
+403 EGETLGNNPD
-413 ISEINIKGYDIN
+413 ISELNIKGYDIN
-425 FSKNKQV
+425 FSKDKQV
-432 YSLKIDNEK
+432 YSLKIEK
-441 KLDIEIVLE
+441 EKTLNIEVILE
-450 DSTSSYKIVGNDNL
+450 DPTSSYKITGNNDL

-486 IIEKEN
+486 VIEKEN
-492 KTFLY
+492 KIFLY
-497 IIGTILILSVLGL
+497 IIGTILILSIVGL
-510 IAYVVITKIK
+510 IVYVVISKIK
-520 ENTENPK
+520 ENKDNPK
-527 PKKEK
+527 QPKEK
-532 DVKVTTN
+532 DVKVKTN
-539 VIKNKNKEDV
+539 VIKNKNQEEV
-549 DLEKIEKQLKEIEDK
+549 DLDKIEQQLKEIEDK

-597 QDKIDEEVKAL
+597 QDNLLEEVNAI
-608 KEQMQD
+608 KEQIKE

>member
-1 MKKILYVLIG
+1 MKKILYLLIG
-11 LFLIIPFNINV
+11 LFLFIPFNIK
-22 NALAKANVELTCD
+22 ALAEAQATLTCEGKVKQNSNVD
-35 STVKRE
+35 CTVKLTVTT
-41 GTVKC
+41 GT
-46 KITLNVLE
+46 
-54 GVIKSF
+54 IKSF
-60 NGTLKGDNT
+60 EASLTGDGT
-69 YFQDGGGVIET
+69 YFSST
-80 GDFSGSN
+80 SN
-87 NVIKEVEVLALQKA
+87 AFQENSSISDVFEKKVQVLALEKA

-109 DIKATDDE
+109 DIKAMDDE
-117 NNEVTISEVST
+117 NNEITISEVST

-161 NYTINVTKKSSINIS
+161 NYTINITKKSSINIS

-184 VTGIGTKNLTCGV
+184 VAGIGTKNLTCGV
-197 NNIDITTA
+197 NNIDITAT

-225 DTTLKNIVISSGKLN
+225 DTTLKNIAISSGKLN

-261 TISAVKNNETQKV
+261 TINAVKNNETQKV
-274 TGVVKDYALKFGENK
+274 TGLVKDYALKFGENK
-289 FTITVVAENGSS
+289 FTITVVAENGNS

-359 EEHAKVEVLGDVS
+359 EEHAKVVILGDVS

-403 EGETLGDNPD
+403 EGETLGNNPD

-450 DSTSSYKIVGNDNL
+450 DPTSSYKIVGNDNL

-497 IIGTILILSVLGL
+497 IIGTILILSIVGL
-510 IAYVVITKIK
+510 IVYVVISKIK
-520 ENTENPK
+520 ENKDNPK
-527 PKKEK
+527 QPKEN
-532 DVKVTTN
+532 DVKVKTN
-539 VIKNKNKEDV
+539 IIKNKNQEEV
-549 DLEKIEKQLKEIEDK
+549 DLDKIEQQLKEIEDK

-576 IIPDNVNDLTN
+576 IIPDNVNDLTK

-597 QDKIDEEVKAL
+597 QDNLLEEVNAI
-608 KEQMQD
+608 KEQIKE

>member
-1 MKKILYVLIG
+1 MKKILYLLIG
-11 LFLIIPFNINV
+11 LFLFIPFNIN
-22 NALAKANVELTCD
+22 ALAEAQATLTCEGKVKQNSNVD
-35 STVKRE
+35 CTVKLTVTT
-41 GTVKC
+41 GT
-46 KITLNVLE
+46 
-54 GVIKSF
+54 IKSF
-60 NGTLKGDNT
+60 EASLTGDGT
-69 YFQDGGGVIET
+69 YFSST
-80 GDFSGSN
+80 SN
-87 NVIKEVEVLALQKA
+87 AFQENSSISDVFEKKVQVLALEKA
-101 GTGKITLK
+101 GNGKITLK
-109 DIKATDDE
+109 DIKAMDDE

-161 NYTINVTKKSSINIS
+161 NYTINITKKSSINIS

-197 NNIDITTA
+197 NNIDITAT

-225 DTTLKNIVISSGKLN
+225 DTTLKNIAISSGKLN

-261 TISAVKNNETQKV
+261 TINAVKNNETQKV

-289 FTITVVAENGSS
+289 FTITVVAENGNS

-359 EEHAKVEVLGDVS
+359 EEHAKVEVLGDVN
-372 KLKEGENNITL
+372 KLKENENIITL

-392 KEYKI
+392 KEYKLV
-397 IVTRLK
+397 VTRLK
-403 EGETLGDNPD
+403 EGETLGNNPD
-413 ISEINIKGYDIN
+413 ISELNIKGYDIN
-425 FSKNKQV
+425 FSKDKQV
-432 YSLKIDNEK
+432 YSLKIEK
-441 KLDIEIVLE
+441 EKTLNIEVILE
-450 DSTSSYKIVGNDNL
+450 DPTSSYKITGNNDL

-492 KTFLY
+492 KIFLY
-497 IIGTILILSVLGL
+497 IIGTILILSIVGL
-510 IAYVVITKIK
+510 IVYVVISKIK
-520 ENTENPK
+520 ENKDNPK
-527 PKKEK
+527 QPKEK
-532 DVKVTTN
+532 DVKVKTN
-539 VIKNKNKEDV
+539 VIKNKNQEEV
-549 DLEKIEKQLKEIEDK
+549 DLDKIEQQLKEIEDK

-597 QDKIDEEVKAL
+597 QDNLLEEVNAI
-608 KEQMQD
+608 KEQIKE

-629 SLEVC
+629 SLEAC

>member
-1 MKKILYVLIG
+1 MKKILYLLIG
-11 LFLIIPFNINV
+11 LFLFIPFNIK
-22 NALAKANVELTCD
+22 ALAEAQATLTCEGKVKQNSNVD
-35 STVKRE
+35 CTVKLTVTT
-41 GTVKC
+41 GT
-46 KITLNVLE
+46 
-54 GVIKSF
+54 IKSF
-60 NGTLKGDNT
+60 EASLTGDGT
-69 YFQDGGGVIET
+69 YFSST
-80 GDFSGSN
+80 SN
-87 NVIKEVEVLALQKA
+87 AFQENSSISDVFEKKVQVLALEKA
-101 GTGKITLK
+101 GNGKITLK
-109 DIKATDDE
+109 DIKAMDDE

-161 NYTINVTKKSSINIS
+161 NYTINITKKSSINIS

-197 NNIDITTA
+197 NNIDITAT
-205 SEDKTKTTTYK
+205 SEDKTNKTTYK

-225 DTTLKNIVISSGKLN
+225 DTTLKNIAISSGKLN

-261 TISAVKNNETQKV
+261 TINAVKNNEAQKV

-289 FTITVVAENGSS
+289 FTITVVAENGNS

-359 EEHAKVEVLGDVS
+359 EEHAKVEVLGDVN
-372 KLKEGENNITL
+372 KLKENENIITL

-392 KEYKI
+392 KEYKLV
-397 IVTRLK
+397 VTRLK
-403 EGETLGDNPD
+403 EGETLGNNPD
-413 ISEINIKGYDIN
+413 ISELNIKGYDIN
-425 FSKNKQV
+425 FSKDKQV
-432 YSLKIDNEK
+432 YSLKIEK
-441 KLDIEIVLE
+441 EKTLNIEVILE
-450 DSTSSYKIVGNDNL
+450 DPTSSYKITGNNDL

-486 IIEKEN
+486 VIEKEN
-492 KTFLY
+492 KIFLY
-497 IIGTILILSVLGL
+497 IIGTILILSIVGL
-510 IAYVVITKIK
+510 IVYVVISKIK
-520 ENTENPK
+520 ENKDNPK
-527 PKKEK
+527 QPKEK
-532 DVKVTTN
+532 DVKVKTN
-539 VIKNKNKEDV
+539 IIKNKNQEEV
-549 DLEKIEKQLKEIEDK
+549 DLDKIEQQLKEIEDK

-597 QDKIDEEVKAL
+597 QDNLLEEVNAI
-608 KEQMQD
+608 KEQIKE

>member
-1 MKKILYVLIG
+1 MKKILYLLIG
-11 LFLIIPFNINV
+11 LFLFIPFNIN
-22 NALAKANVELTCD
+22 ALAEAQATLTCEGKVKQNSNVD
-35 STVKRE
+35 CTVKLTVTT
-41 GTVKC
+41 GT
-46 KITLNVLE
+46 
-54 GVIKSF
+54 IKSF
-60 NGTLKGDNT
+60 EASLTGDGT
-69 YFQDGGGVIET
+69 YFSST
-80 GDFSGSN
+80 SN
-87 NVIKEVEVLALQKA
+87 AFQENSSISDVFEKKVQVLALEKA
-101 GTGKITLK
+101 GNGKITLK
-109 DIKATDDE
+109 DIKAMDDE

-161 NYTINVTKKSSINIS
+161 NYTINITKKSSINIS

-184 VTGIGTKNLTCGV
+184 VAGIGTKNLTCGV
-197 NNIDITTA
+197 NNIDITAT
-205 SEDKTKTTTYK
+205 SEDKIKTTTYK

-225 DTTLKNIVISSGKLN
+225 DTTLKNIAISSGKLN

-261 TISAVKNNETQKV
+261 TINAVKNNETQKV

-289 FTITVVAENGSS
+289 FTITVVAENGNS

-359 EEHAKVEVLGDVS
+359 EEHAKVEVLGDVN
-372 KLKEGENNITL
+372 KLKENENIITL

-392 KEYKI
+392 KEYKLV
-397 IVTRLK
+397 VTRLK
-403 EGETLGDNPD
+403 EGETLGNNPD
-413 ISEINIKGYDIN
+413 ISELNIKGYDIN
-425 FSKNKQV
+425 FSKDKQV
-432 YSLKIDNEK
+432 YSLKIEK
-441 KLDIEIVLE
+441 EKTLNIEVILE
-450 DSTSSYKIVGNDNL
+450 DPTSSYKITGNNDL

-492 KTFLY
+492 KIFLY
-497 IIGTILILSVLGL
+497 IIGTILILSIVGL
-510 IAYVVITKIK
+510 IVYVVISKIK
-520 ENTENPK
+520 ENKDNPK
-527 PKKEK
+527 QPKEK
-532 DVKVTTN
+532 DVKVKTN
-539 VIKNKNKEDV
+539 IIKNKNQEEV
-549 DLEKIEKQLKEIEDK
+549 DLDKIEQQLKEIEDK

-597 QDKIDEEVKAL
+597 QDNLLEEVNAI
-608 KEQMQD
+608 KEQIKE

>member
-1 MKKILYVLIG
+1 MKKILYLLIG
-11 LFLIIPFNINV
+11 LFLFIPFNIN
-22 NALAKANVELTCD
+22 ALAEAQATLTCEGKVKQNSNVD
-35 STVKRE
+35 CTVKLTVTT
-41 GTVKC
+41 GT
-46 KITLNVLE
+46 
-54 GVIKSF
+54 IKSF
-60 NGTLKGDNT
+60 EASLTGDGT
-69 YFQDGGGVIET
+69 YFSST
-80 GDFSGSN
+80 SN
-87 NVIKEVEVLALQKA
+87 AFQENSSISDVFEKKVQVLALEKA
-101 GTGKITLK
+101 GNGKITLK
-109 DIKATDDE
+109 DIKAMDDE

-161 NYTINVTKKSSINIS
+161 NYTINITKKSSINIS

-197 NNIDITTA
+197 NNIDITAT

-261 TISAVKNNETQKV
+261 TINAVKNNETQKV
-274 TGVVKDYALKFGENK
+274 TGVVKDYTLKFGENK
-289 FTITVVAENGSS
+289 FTITVVAENGNS

-359 EEHAKVEVLGDVS
+359 EEHAKVEVLGDVN
-372 KLKEGENNITL
+372 KLKENENIITL

-392 KEYKI
+392 KEYKLV
-397 IVTRLK
+397 VTRLK
-403 EGETLGDNPD
+403 EGETLGNNPD
-413 ISEINIKGYDIN
+413 ISELNIKGYDIN
-425 FSKNKQV
+425 FSKDKQV
-432 YSLKIDNEK
+432 YSLKIEK
-441 KLDIEIVLE
+441 EKTLNIEVILE
-450 DSTSSYKIVGNDNL
+450 DPTSSYKITGNNDL

-486 IIEKEN
+486 VIEKEN
-492 KTFLY
+492 KIFLY
-497 IIGTILILSVLGL
+497 IIGTILILSIVGL
-510 IAYVVITKIK
+510 IVYVVISKIK
-520 ENTENPK
+520 ENKDNPK
-527 PKKEK
+527 QPKEK
-532 DVKVTTN
+532 DVKVKTN
-539 VIKNKNKEDV
+539 IIKNKNQEEV
-549 DLEKIEKQLKEIEDK
+549 DLDKIEQQLKEIEDK

-597 QDKIDEEVKAL
+597 QDNLLEEVNAI
-608 KEQMQD
+608 KEQIKE

-629 SLEVC
+629 SLEAC

>member
-1 MKKILYVLIG
+1 MKKILYLLIG
-11 LFLIIPFNINV
+11 LFLFIPFNIK
-22 NALAKANVELTCD
+22 ALAEAQATLTCEAKVKQNSNVD
-35 STVKRE
+35 CTVKLTVTT
-41 GTVKC
+41 GT
-46 KITLNVLE
+46 
-54 GVIKSF
+54 IKSF
-60 NGTLKGDNT
+60 EASLTGDGT
-69 YFQDGGGVIET
+69 YFSST
-80 GDFSGSN
+80 SN
-87 NVIKEVEVLALQKA
+87 AFQENSSISDVFEKKVQVLALEKA

-109 DIKATDDE
+109 DIKAIDDE

-161 NYTINVTKKSSINIS
+161 NYTINITKKSSINIS

-197 NNIDITTA
+197 NNIDITAT
-205 SEDKTKTTTYK
+205 SEDKTKTYK

-261 TISAVKNNETQKV
+261 TINAVKNNETQKV

-289 FTITVVAENGSS
+289 FTITVVAENGNS

-359 EEHAKVEVLGDVS
+359 EEHAKVEVLGDVN
-372 KLKEGENNITL
+372 KLKENENIITL

-392 KEYKI
+392 KEYKLV
-397 IVTRLK
+397 VTRLK
-403 EGETLGDNPD
+403 EGETLGNNPD
-413 ISEINIKGYDIN
+413 ISELKIKGYDIN
-425 FSKNKQV
+425 FSKDKQV
-432 YSLKIDNEK
+432 YSLKIEK
-441 KLDIEIVLE
+441 EKTLNIEVILE
-450 DSTSSYKIVGNDNL
+450 DPTSSYKITGNNDL

-486 IIEKEN
+486 VIEKEN
-492 KTFLY
+492 KIFLY
-497 IIGTILILSVLGL
+497 IIGTILILSIVGL
-510 IAYVVITKIK
+510 IVYVVISKIK
-520 ENTENPK
+520 ENKDNPK
-527 PKKEK
+527 QPKEK
-532 DVKVTTN
+532 DVKVKTN
-539 VIKNKNKEDV
+539 IIKNKNQEEV
-549 DLEKIEKQLKEIEDK
+549 DLDKIEQQLKEIEDK

-597 QDKIDEEVKAL
+597 QDNLLEEVNAI
-608 KEQMQD
+608 KEQIKE

>member
-1 MKKILYVLIG
+1 MKKILYLLIG
-11 LFLIIPFNINV
+11 LFLFIPFNIK
-22 NALAKANVELTCD
+22 ALAEAQATLTCEGKVKQNSNVD
-35 STVKRE
+35 CTVKLTVTT
-41 GTVKC
+41 GT
-46 KITLNVLE
+46 
-54 GVIKSF
+54 IKSF
-60 NGTLKGDNT
+60 EASLTGDGT
-69 YFQDGGGVIET
+69 YFSST
-80 GDFSGSN
+80 SN
-87 NVIKEVEVLALQKA
+87 AFQENSSISDVFEKKVQVLALEKA

-109 DIKATDDE
+109 DIKVMDDE

-161 NYTINVTKKSSINIS
+161 NYTINITKKSSINIS

-197 NNIDITTA
+197 NNIDITAT
-205 SEDKTKTTTYK
+205 SEDKIKTTTYK

-225 DTTLKNIVISSGKLN
+225 DTTLKNIAISSGKLN

-261 TISAVKNNETQKV
+261 TINAVKNNETQKV

-289 FTITVVAENGSS
+289 FTITVVAENGNS

-359 EEHAKVEVLGDVS
+359 EEHAKVEVLGDVN
-372 KLKEGENNITL
+372 KLKENENIITL

-392 KEYKI
+392 KEYKLV
-397 IVTRLK
+397 VTRLK
-403 EGETLGDNPD
+403 EGETLGNNPD
-413 ISEINIKGYDIN
+413 ISELNIKGYDIN
-425 FSKNKQV
+425 FSKDKQV
-432 YSLKIDNEK
+432 YSLKIEK
-441 KLDIEIVLE
+441 EKTLNIEVVLE
-450 DSTSSYKIVGNDNL
+450 DPTSSYKITGNNDL

-486 IIEKEN
+486 VIEKEN
-492 KTFLY
+492 KIFLY
-497 IIGTILILSVLGL
+497 IIGTILILSIIGL
-510 IAYVVITKIK
+510 IVYVVISKIK
-520 ENTENPK
+520 ENKDNPK
-527 PKKEK
+527 QPKEK
-532 DVKVTTN
+532 DVKVKTN
-539 VIKNKNKEDV
+539 IIKNKNQEEV
-549 DLEKIEKQLKEIEDK
+549 DLDKIEQQLKEIEDK

-597 QDKIDEEVKAL
+597 QDNLLEEVNAI
-608 KEQMQD
+608 KEQIKE

>member
-1 MKKILYVLIG
+1 MKKILYLLIG
-11 LFLIIPFNINV
+11 LFLFIPFNIN
-22 NALAKANVELTCD
+22 ALAEAQATLTCEGKVKQNSNVD
-35 STVKRE
+35 CTVKLTVTT
-41 GTVKC
+41 GT
-46 KITLNVLE
+46 
-54 GVIKSF
+54 IKSF
-60 NGTLKGDNT
+60 EASLTGDGT
-69 YFQDGGGVIET
+69 YFSST
-80 GDFSGSN
+80 SN
-87 NVIKEVEVLALQKA
+87 AFQENSSISDVFEKKVQVLALEKA

-109 DIKATDDE
+109 DIKAMDDE

-146 KNIDTYGV
+146 KNINTYGV

-161 NYTINVTKKSSINIS
+161 NYTINITKKSSINIS

-197 NNIDITTA
+197 NNIDITTT

-225 DTTLKNIVISSGKLN
+225 DTTLKNIAISSGKLN

-261 TISAVKNNETQKV
+261 TINAVKNNETQKV

-289 FTITVVAENGSS
+289 FTITVVAENGNS

-359 EEHAKVEVLGDVS
+359 EEHAKVEVLGDVN
-372 KLKEGENNITL
+372 KLKENENVITL

-392 KEYKI
+392 KEYKLV
-397 IVTRLK
+397 VTRLK
-403 EGETLGDNPD
+403 EGETLGNNPD
-413 ISEINIKGYDIN
+413 ISELNIKGYDIN
-425 FSKNKQV
+425 FSKDKQV
-432 YSLKIDNEK
+432 YSLKIEK
-441 KLDIEIVLE
+441 EKTLNIEVILE
-450 DSTSSYKIVGNDNL
+450 DPTSSYKITGNNDL

-486 IIEKEN
+486 VIEKEN
-492 KTFLY
+492 KIFLY
-497 IIGTILILSVLGL
+497 IIGTILILSIVGL
-510 IAYVVITKIK
+510 IVYVVISKIK
-520 ENTENPK
+520 ENKDNPK
-527 PKKEK
+527 QPKEK
-532 DVKVTTN
+532 DVKVKTN
-539 VIKNKNKEDV
+539 IIKNKNQEEVYLD
-549 DLEKIEKQLKEIEDK
+549 KIEQQLKEIEDK

-597 QDKIDEEVKAL
+597 QDNLLEEVNAI
-608 KEQMQD
+608 KEQIKE

-634 PYCKHKF
+634 PYCKRKF

>member
-1 MKKILYVLIG
+1 MKKILYLLIG
-11 LFLIIPFNINV
+11 LFLFIPFNIK
-22 NALAKANVELTCD
+22 ALAEAQATLTCEGKVKQNSNVD
-35 STVKRE
+35 CTVKLTVTT
-41 GTVKC
+41 GT
-46 KITLNVLE
+46 
-54 GVIKSF
+54 IKSF
-60 NGTLKGDNT
+60 EASLTGDGT
-69 YFQDGGGVIET
+69 YFSST
-80 GDFSGSN
+80 SN
-87 NVIKEVEVLALQKA
+87 AFQENSSISDVFEKKVQVLALEKA

-109 DIKATDDE
+109 DIKAMDDE
-117 NNEVTISEVST
+117 NNEITISEVST

-161 NYTINVTKKSSINIS
+161 NYTINITKKSSINIS

-184 VTGIGTKNLTCGV
+184 VAGIGTKNLTCGV
-197 NNIDITTA
+197 NNIDITAT

-261 TISAVKNNETQKV
+261 TINAVKNNETQKV

-289 FTITVVAENGSS
+289 FTITVVAENGNS

-346 YDVTKLNIKYETE
+346 YDVTKLNIKYEAE
-359 EEHAKVEVLGDVS
+359 EEHAKVEVLGDVN
-372 KLKEGENNITL
+372 KLKENENIITL

-392 KEYKI
+392 KEYKLV
-397 IVTRLK
+397 VTRLK
-403 EGETLGDNPD
+403 EGETLGNNPD
-413 ISEINIKGYDIN
+413 ISKLNIKGYDIN
-425 FSKNKQV
+425 FSKDKQV
-432 YSLKIDNEK
+432 YSLKIEK
-441 KLDIEIVLE
+441 EKILNIEVILE
-450 DSTSSYKIVGNDNL
+450 DPTSSYKITGNNDL

-492 KTFLY
+492 KIFLY
-497 IIGTILILSVLGL
+497 IIGTILILSIVGL
-510 IAYVVITKIK
+510 IVYVVISKIK
-520 ENTENPK
+520 ENKDNPK
-527 PKKEK
+527 QPKEN
-532 DVKVTTN
+532 DVKVKTN
-539 VIKNKNKEDV
+539 IIKNKNQEEV
-549 DLEKIEKQLKEIEDK
+549 DLDKIEQQLKEIEDK

-576 IIPDNVNDLTN
+576 IIPDNVNDLTK

-597 QDKIDEEVKAL
+597 QDNLLEEVNAI
-608 KEQMQD
+608 KEQIKE

>member
-1 MKKILYVLIG
+1 MKKILYLLIG
-11 LFLIIPFNINV
+11 LFLFIPFNIK
-22 NALAKANVELTCD
+22 ALAEAQATLTCEGKVKQNSNVD
-35 STVKRE
+35 CTVKLTVTT
-41 GTVKC
+41 GT
-46 KITLNVLE
+46 
-54 GVIKSF
+54 IKSF
-60 NGTLKGDNT
+60 EASLTGDGT
-69 YFQDGGGVIET
+69 YFSST
-80 GDFSGSN
+80 SN
-87 NVIKEVEVLALQKA
+87 AFQENSSISDVFEKKVQVLALEKA
-101 GTGKITLK
+101 GNGKITLK
-109 DIKATDDE
+109 DIKAMDDE

-161 NYTINVTKKSSINIS
+161 NYTINITKKSSINIS

-197 NNIDITTA
+197 NNIDITAT
-205 SEDKTKTTTYK
+205 SEDTKTTTYK

-261 TISAVKNNETQKV
+261 TINAVKNNETQKV

-289 FTITVVAENGSS
+289 FTITVVAENGNS

-359 EEHAKVEVLGDVS
+359 EEHAKVEVLGDVN
-372 KLKEGENNITL
+372 KLKENENIITL

-392 KEYKI
+392 KEYKLV
-397 IVTRLK
+397 VTRLK
-403 EGETLGDNPD
+403 EGETLGNNPD
-413 ISEINIKGYDIN
+413 ISELKIKGYDIN
-425 FSKNKQV
+425 FSKDKQV
-432 YSLKIDNEK
+432 YSLKIEK
-441 KLDIEIVLE
+441 EKTLNIEVVLE
-450 DSTSSYKIVGNDNL
+450 DPTSSYKITGNNDL

-486 IIEKEN
+486 VIEKEN
-492 KTFLY
+492 KIFLY
-497 IIGTILILSVLGL
+497 IIGTILILSIVGL
-510 IAYVVITKIK
+510 IVYVVISKIK
-520 ENTENPK
+520 ENKDNPK
-527 PKKEK
+527 QPKEK
-532 DVKVTTN
+532 DVKVKTN
-539 VIKNKNKEDV
+539 IIKNKNQEEV
-549 DLEKIEKQLKEIEDK
+549 DLDKIEQQLKEIEDK

-597 QDKIDEEVKAL
+597 QDNLLEEVNAI
-608 KEQMQD
+608 KEQIKE

-629 SLEVC
+629 SLEAC

>member
-1 MKKILYVLIG
+1 MKKILYLLIG
-11 LFLIIPFNINV
+11 LFLFIPFNIK
-22 NALAKANVELTCD
+22 ALAEAQATLTCEGKVKQNSNVD
-35 STVKRE
+35 CTVKLTVTT
-41 GTVKC
+41 GT
-46 KITLNVLE
+46 
-54 GVIKSF
+54 IKSF
-60 NGTLKGDNT
+60 EASLTGDGT
-69 YFQDGGGVIET
+69 YFSST
-80 GDFSGSN
+80 SN
-87 NVIKEVEVLALQKA
+87 AFQENSSISDVFEKKVQVLALEKA
-101 GTGKITLK
+101 GNGKITLK
-109 DIKATDDE
+109 DIKAMDDE

-161 NYTINVTKKSSINIS
+161 NYTINITKKSSINIS

-197 NNIDITTA
+197 NNIDITAT

-261 TISAVKNNETQKV
+261 TINAVKNNETQKV

-289 FTITVVAENGSS
+289 FTITVVAENGNS

-316 NNNLKSLEI
+316 NNNLKSIEI

-359 EEHAKVEVLGDVS
+359 EEHAKVEVLGDVN
-372 KLKEGENNITL
+372 KLKENENIITL

-392 KEYKI
+392 KEYKLV
-397 IVTRLK
+397 VTRLK
-403 EGETLGDNPD
+403 EGETLGNNPD
-413 ISEINIKGYDIN
+413 ISELNIKGYDIN
-425 FSKNKQV
+425 FSKDKQV
-432 YSLKIDNEK
+432 YSLKIEK
-441 KLDIEIVLE
+441 EKTLNIEVILE
-450 DSTSSYKIVGNDNL
+450 DPTSSYKITGNNDL

-486 IIEKEN
+486 VIEKEN
-492 KTFLY
+492 KIFLY
-497 IIGTILILSVLGL
+497 IIGTILILSIVGL
-510 IAYVVITKIK
+510 IVYVVISKIK
-520 ENTENPK
+520 ENKDNPK
-527 PKKEK
+527 QPKEK
-532 DVKVTTN
+532 DVKVKTN
-539 VIKNKNKEDV
+539 IIKNKNQEEV
-549 DLEKIEKQLKEIEDK
+549 DLDKIEQQLKEIEDK

-597 QDKIDEEVKAL
+597 QDNLLEEVNAI
-608 KEQMQD
+608 KEQIKE

-629 SLEVC
+629 SLEAC

>member
-1 MKKILYVLIG
+1 MKKILYLLIG
-11 LFLIIPFNINV
+11 LFLFIPFNIN
-22 NALAKANVELTCD
+22 ALAEAQATLTCEGKVKQNSNVD
-35 STVKRE
+35 CTVKLTVTT
-41 GTVKC
+41 GT
-46 KITLNVLE
+46 
-54 GVIKSF
+54 IKSF
-60 NGTLKGDNT
+60 EASLTGDGT
-69 YFQDGGGVIET
+69 YFSST
-80 GDFSGSN
+80 SN
-87 NVIKEVEVLALQKA
+87 AFQENSSISDVFEKKVQVLALEKA

-109 DIKATDDE
+109 DIKAMDDE
-117 NNEVTISEVST
+117 NNEITISEVST

-161 NYTINVTKKSSINIS
+161 NYTINITKKSSINIS

-184 VTGIGTKNLTCGV
+184 VAGIGTKNLTCGV
-197 NNIDITTA
+197 NNIDITAT

-261 TISAVKNNETQKV
+261 TINAVKNNETQKV

-289 FTITVVAENGSS
+289 FTITVVAENGNS

-346 YDVTKLNIKYETE
+346 YDVTKLNIKYEAE
-359 EEHAKVEVLGDVS
+359 EEHAKVEVLGDVN
-372 KLKEGENNITL
+372 KLKENENIITL

-392 KEYKI
+392 KEYKLV
-397 IVTRLK
+397 VTRLK
-403 EGETLGDNPD
+403 EGETLGNNPD
-413 ISEINIKGYDIN
+413 ISELNIKGYDIN
-425 FSKNKQV
+425 FSKDKQV
-432 YSLKIDNEK
+432 YSLKIEK
-441 KLDIEIVLE
+441 EKTLNIEVILE
-450 DSTSSYKIVGNDNL
+450 DPTSSYKITGNNDL

-486 IIEKEN
+486 VIEKEN
-492 KTFLY
+492 KIFLY
-497 IIGTILILSVLGL
+497 IIGTILILSIVGL
-510 IAYVVITKIK
+510 IVYVVISKIK
-520 ENTENPK
+520 ENKDNPK
-527 PKKEK
+527 QPKEN
-532 DVKVTTN
+532 DVKVKTN
-539 VIKNKNKEDV
+539 IIKNKNQEEV
-549 DLEKIEKQLKEIEDK
+549 DLDKIEQQLKEIEDK

-576 IIPDNVNDLTN
+576 IIPDNVNDLTK

-597 QDKIDEEVKAL
+597 QDNLLEEVNAI
-608 KEQMQD
+608 KEQIKE

>member
-1 MKKILYVLIG
+1 MKKILYLLIG
-11 LFLIIPFNINV
+11 LFLFIPFNIK
-22 NALAKANVELTCD
+22 ALAEAQATLTCEGKVKQNSNVD
-35 STVKRE
+35 CTVKLTVTT
-41 GTVKC
+41 GT
-46 KITLNVLE
+46 
-54 GVIKSF
+54 IKSF
-60 NGTLKGDNT
+60 EASLTGDGT
-69 YFQDGGGVIET
+69 YFSST
-80 GDFSGSN
+80 SN
-87 NVIKEVEVLALQKA
+87 AFQENSSISDVFEKKVQVLALEKA
-101 GTGKITLK
+101 GNGKITLK
-109 DIKATDDE
+109 DIKAMDDE

-161 NYTINVTKKSSINIS
+161 NYTINITKKSSINIS

-197 NNIDITTA
+197 NNIDITAT

-261 TISAVKNNETQKV
+261 TINAVKNNETQKV

-289 FTITVVAENGSS
+289 FTITVVAENGNS

-359 EEHAKVEVLGDVS
+359 EEHAKVEVLGDVN
-372 KLKEGENNITL
+372 KLKENENVITL

-392 KEYKI
+392 KEYKLV
-397 IVTRLK
+397 VTRLK

-413 ISEINIKGYDIN
+413 ISELNIKGYDIN

-450 DSTSSYKIVGNDNL
+450 DPTSSYKITGNDNL

-520 ENTENPK
+520 ENKENPK
-527 PKKEK
+527 QPKEK
-532 DVKVTTN
+532 DVKVKTN
-539 VIKNKNKEDV
+539 IIKNKNQEEV
-549 DLEKIEKQLKEIEDK
+549 DLDKIEQQLKEIEDK

-597 QDKIDEEVKAL
+597 QDNLLEEVNAI
-608 KEQMQD
+608 KEQIKE

>member
-1 MKKILYVLIG
+1 MKKILYLLIG
-11 LFLIIPFNINV
+11 LFLFIPFNIK
-22 NALAKANVELTCD
+22 ALAEAQATLTCEGKVKQNSNVD
-35 STVKRE
+35 CTVKLTVTT
-41 GTVKC
+41 GT
-46 KITLNVLE
+46 
-54 GVIKSF
+54 IKSF
-60 NGTLKGDNT
+60 EASLTGDGT
-69 YFQDGGGVIET
+69 YFSST
-80 GDFSGSN
+80 SN
-87 NVIKEVEVLALQKA
+87 AFQENSSISDVFEKKVQVLALEKA

-109 DIKATDDE
+109 DIKAIDDE

-161 NYTINVTKKSSINIS
+161 NYTINITKKSSINIS

-197 NNIDITTA
+197 NNIDITTT

-225 DTTLKNIVISSGKLN
+225 DTTLKNIAISSGKLN

-261 TISAVKNNETQKV
+261 TINAVKNNETQKV

-289 FTITVVAENGSS
+289 FTITVVAENGNS

-332 EFKSD
+332 EFESD

-359 EEHAKVEVLGDVS
+359 EEHAKVEVLGDVN
-372 KLKEGENNITL
+372 KLKENENIITL

-392 KEYKI
+392 KEYKLV
-397 IVTRLK
+397 VTRLK
-403 EGETLGDNPD
+403 EGETLGNNPD
-413 ISEINIKGYDIN
+413 ISELNIKGYDIN
-425 FSKNKQV
+425 FSKDKQV
-432 YSLKIDNEK
+432 YSLKIEK
-441 KLDIEIVLE
+441 EKTLNIEVILE
-450 DSTSSYKIVGNDNL
+450 DPTSSYKITGNNDL

-486 IIEKEN
+486 VIEKEN
-492 KTFLY
+492 KIFLY
-497 IIGTILILSVLGL
+497 IIGTILILSIVGL
-510 IAYVVITKIK
+510 IVYVVISKIK
-520 ENTENPK
+520 ENKDNPK
-527 PKKEK
+527 QPKEK
-532 DVKVTTN
+532 DVKVKTN
-539 VIKNKNKEDV
+539 IIKNKNQEEV
-549 DLEKIEKQLKEIEDK
+549 DLDKIEQQLKEIEDK

-597 QDKIDEEVKAL
+597 QDNLLEEVNAI
-608 KEQMQD
+608 KEQIKE

>member
-1 MKKILYVLIG
+1 MKKILYLLIG
-11 LFLIIPFNINV
+11 LFLFIPFNIK
-22 NALAKANVELTCD
+22 ALAEAQATLTCEGKVKQNSNVD
-35 STVKRE
+35 CTVKLTVTT
-41 GTVKC
+41 GT
-46 KITLNVLE
+46 
-54 GVIKSF
+54 IKSF
-60 NGTLKGDNT
+60 EASLTGDGT
-69 YFQDGGGVIET
+69 YFSST
-80 GDFSGSN
+80 SN
-87 NVIKEVEVLALQKA
+87 AFQENSSISDVFEKKVQVLALEKA
-101 GTGKITLK
+101 GNGKITLK
-109 DIKATDDE
+109 DIKAMDDE

-128 TVKVLDNNSF
+128 NVKVLDNNSF

-161 NYTINVTKKSSINIS
+161 NYTINITKKSSINIS

-197 NNIDITTA
+197 NNIDITAT

-261 TISAVKNNETQKV
+261 TINAVKNNETQKV

-289 FTITVVAENGSS
+289 FTITVVAENGNS

-359 EEHAKVEVLGDVS
+359 EEHAKVEVLGDVN
-372 KLKEGENNITL
+372 KLKENENIITL

-392 KEYKI
+392 KEYKLV
-397 IVTRLK
+397 VTRLK
-403 EGETLGDNPD
+403 EGETLGNNPD
-413 ISEINIKGYDIN
+413 ISELNIKGYDIN
-425 FSKNKQV
+425 FSKDKQV
-432 YSLKIDNEK
+432 YSLKIEK
-441 KLDIEIVLE
+441 EKTLNIEVILE
-450 DSTSSYKIVGNDNL
+450 DPTSSYKITGNNDL

-486 IIEKEN
+486 VIEKEN
-492 KTFLY
+492 KIFLY
-497 IIGTILILSVLGL
+497 IIGTILILSIVGL
-510 IAYVVITKIK
+510 IVYVVISKIK
-520 ENTENPK
+520 ENKDNPK
-527 PKKEK
+527 QPKEK
-532 DVKVTTN
+532 DVKVKTN
-539 VIKNKNKEDV
+539 VIKNKNQEEV
-549 DLEKIEKQLKEIEDK
+549 DLDKIEQQLKEIEDK

-597 QDKIDEEVKAL
+597 QDNLLEEVNAI
-608 KEQMQD
+608 KEQIKE

>member
-1 MKKILYVLIG
+1 MKKILYLLIG
-11 LFLIIPFNINV
+11 LFLFIPFNIK
-22 NALAKANVELTCD
+22 ALAEAQATLTCEGKVKQNSNVD
-35 STVKRE
+35 CTVKLTVTT
-41 GTVKC
+41 GT
-46 KITLNVLE
+46 
-54 GVIKSF
+54 IKSF
-60 NGTLKGDNT
+60 EASLTGDGT
-69 YFQDGGGVIET
+69 YFSST
-80 GDFSGSN
+80 SN
-87 NVIKEVEVLALQKA
+87 AFQENSSISDVFEKKVQVLALQKA

-109 DIKATDDE
+109 DIKAMDDE

-161 NYTINVTKKSSINIS
+161 NYTINITKKSSINIS

-184 VTGIGTKNLTCGV
+184 VTGIGTKNLICGV
-197 NNIDITTA
+197 NNIDITAT
-205 SEDKTKTTTYK
+205 SEDKTKTTYK

-261 TISAVKNNETQKV
+261 TINAVKNNETQKV

-289 FTITVVAENGSS
+289 FTITVVAENGNS

-359 EEHAKVEVLGDVS
+359 EEHAKVEVLGDVN
-372 KLKEGENNITL
+372 KLKENENIITL

-392 KEYKI
+392 KEYKLV
-397 IVTRLK
+397 VTRLK
-403 EGETLGDNPD
+403 EGETLGNNPD
-413 ISEINIKGYDIN
+413 ISELNIKGYDIN
-425 FSKNKQV
+425 FSKDKQV
-432 YSLKIDNEK
+432 YSLKIEK
-441 KLDIEIVLE
+441 EKTLNIEVILE
-450 DSTSSYKIVGNDNL
+450 DPTSSYKITGNNDL

-486 IIEKEN
+486 VIEKEN
-492 KTFLY
+492 KIFLY
-497 IIGTILILSVLGL
+497 IIGTILILSIVGL
-510 IAYVVITKIK
+510 IVYVVIIKIK
-520 ENTENPK
+520 ENKDNPK
-527 PKKEK
+527 QPKEK
-532 DVKVTTN
+532 DVKVKTN
-539 VIKNKNKEDV
+539 IIKNKNQEEV
-549 DLEKIEKQLKEIEDK
+549 DLDKIEQQLKEIEDK

-597 QDKIDEEVKAL
+597 QDNLLEEVNAI
-608 KEQMQD
+608 KEQIKE

>member
-1 MKKILYVLIG
+1 MKKILYLLIG
-11 LFLIIPFNINV
+11 LFLFIPFNIK
-22 NALAKANVELTCD
+22 ALAEAQATLACEGKVKQNSNVDC
-35 STVKRE
+35 TVKLTVTT
-41 GTVKC
+41 GT
-46 KITLNVLE
+46 
-54 GVIKSF
+54 IKSF
-60 NGTLKGDNT
+60 EASLTGDGT
-69 YFQDGGGVIET
+69 YFSST
-80 GDFSGSN
+80 SN
-87 NVIKEVEVLALQKA
+87 AFQENSSISDVFEKKVRVLALEKA

-109 DIKATDDE
+109 DIKAMDDE

-161 NYTINVTKKSSINIS
+161 NYTINITKKSSINIS

-197 NNIDITTA
+197 NNIDITTT

-261 TISAVKNNETQKV
+261 TINAVKNNETQKV

-359 EEHAKVEVLGDVS
+359 EEHAKVVILGDVS

-403 EGETLGDNPD
+403 EGETLGNNPD

-450 DSTSSYKIVGNDNL
+450 DPTSSYKIVGNDNL

-510 IAYVVITKIK
+510 IVYVVISKIK
-520 ENTENPK
+520 ENKDNPK
-527 PKKEK
+527 QPKEK
-532 DVKVTTN
+532 DVKVKTN
-539 VIKNKNKEDV
+539 IIKNKNQEEV
-549 DLEKIEKQLKEIEDK
+549 DLDKIEQQLKEIEDK

-576 IIPDNVNDLTN
+576 IIPDNVNDLTK

-597 QDKIDEEVKAL
+597 QDNLLEEVNAI
-608 KEQMQD
+608 KEQIKE

>member
-1 MKKILYVLIG
+1 MKKILYLLIG
-11 LFLIIPFNINV
+11 LFLFIPFNIK
-22 NALAKANVELTCD
+22 ALAEAQATLTCEGKVKQNSNVD
-35 STVKRE
+35 CTVKLTVTT
-41 GTVKC
+41 GT
-46 KITLNVLE
+46 
-54 GVIKSF
+54 IKSF
-60 NGTLKGDNT
+60 EASLTGDGT
-69 YFQDGGGVIET
+69 YFSST
-80 GDFSGSN
+80 SN
-87 NVIKEVEVLALQKA
+87 AFQENSSISDVFEKKVQVLALQKA

-109 DIKATDDE
+109 DIKAMDDE

-161 NYTINVTKKSSINIS
+161 NYTINITKKSSINIS

-184 VTGIGTKNLTCGV
+184 VTGIGTKNLICGV
-197 NNIDITTA
+197 NNIDITAT
-205 SEDKTKTTTYK
+205 SEDKTKTTYK

-261 TISAVKNNETQKV
+261 TINAVKNNETQKV

-359 EEHAKVEVLGDVS
+359 EEHAKVEVLGDVN
-372 KLKEGENNITL
+372 KLKENENIITL

-392 KEYKI
+392 KEYKLV
-397 IVTRLK
+397 VTRLK
-403 EGETLGDNPD
+403 EGETLGNNPD
-413 ISEINIKGYDIN
+413 ISELNIKGYDIN
-425 FSKNKQV
+425 FSKDKQV
-432 YSLKIDNEK
+432 YSLKIEK
-441 KLDIEIVLE
+441 EKTLNIEVILE
-450 DSTSSYKIVGNDNL
+450 DPTSSYKITGNNDL

-486 IIEKEN
+486 VIEKEN
-492 KTFLY
+492 KIFLY
-497 IIGTILILSVLGL
+497 IIGTILILSIVGL
-510 IAYVVITKIK
+510 IVYVVISKIK
-520 ENTENPK
+520 ENKDNPK
-527 PKKEK
+527 QPKEK
-532 DVKVTTN
+532 DVKVKTN
-539 VIKNKNKEDV
+539 IIKNKNQEEV
-549 DLEKIEKQLKEIEDK
+549 DLDKIEQQLKEIEDK

-597 QDKIDEEVKAL
+597 QDNLLEEVNAI
-608 KEQMQD
+608 KEQIKE

-629 SLEVC
+629 SLEAC